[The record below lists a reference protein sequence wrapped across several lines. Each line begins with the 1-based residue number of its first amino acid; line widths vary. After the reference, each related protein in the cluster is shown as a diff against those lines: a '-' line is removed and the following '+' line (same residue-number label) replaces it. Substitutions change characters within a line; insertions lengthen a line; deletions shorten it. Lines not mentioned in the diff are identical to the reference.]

1 MKCSSSKLQRLQM
14 ILSSIG
20 CAFATLHIDW
30 KRAVA
35 FSLCGDTH
43 ERRCPW
49 GVPDVDC
56 CLHKAAKW
64 PCLPHLVQVWRCAG
78 QLPERSS
85 LLLPRPTWPQYVSA
99 RRSKQQ
105 GCGWSLLLEHS
116 PLLFSKR
123 TDRSRC
129 IESPVKLLQ
138 GKFTRFF
145 AFESLPDSLL
155 STNAITSSRDALCP
169 FSIRQSGF
177 I

>member
-1 MKCSSSKLQRLQM
+1 MHLPRYS
-14 ILSSIG
+14 
-20 CAFATLHIDW
+20 DW
-30 KRAVA
+30 KITVA
-35 FSLCGDTH
+35 FSLCGDMR

-49 GVPDVDC
+49 RVPDGDC

-129 IESPVKLLQ
+129 IGSPVKLQQ

-145 AFESLPDSLL
+145 AFDECHTLFGRCVMSLF
-155 STNAITSSRDALCP
+155 NQAI
-169 FSIRQSGF
+169 GF
-177 I
+177 YIVTGAAQNNLI